1 MYDKVVDFLLLTAP
15 NTRYVVLATLLLGLS
30 AALVGC
36 FTLLQ
41 KRSLSGDVVA
51 HAVLPGV
58 CLAFLITQVKF
69 SLYLIIGASFTGWLS
84 LILVDYIKNHTKIK
98 EDTALSLVLSGFFGF
113 GVLLLTYIQKT
124 GSASQAGL
132 EQFLFGK
139 ASALIGSD
147 VWIFA
152 VLSLLLILIIF
163 LFYKEFVTIIFN
175 KSFAISIGLPVRLIE
190 FLLTSLTVLAVVLG
204 IQAVGVVLM
213 SALLITPAIAA
224 RQWSNRLK
232 IIILIASCI
241 GMFSAWL
248 GALISYLFPQMPTGP
263 WIVLVAS
270 FCAFGSFLVAP
281 KGVLIKILKQKRHK
295 NRVLLE
301 NIIKTLYH
309 IVEEKNNQGAMIDAI
324 LEKRNFRYSK
334 KYIQKILLELEK
346 QKLLRKEN
354 KRYFFTDLGLQKGKR
369 LTKLHRLWEL
379 YLTERLRIAPDHVHE
394 DAENIEHILTPELE
408 AKLEKLLQYPKQ
420 DPHQRDIP
428 Y

>member
-408 AKLEKLLQYPKQ
+408 AELEKLLQYPKQ

>member
-1 MYDKVVDFLLLTAP
+1 MYDKIVDFLLLTAP

-30 AALVGC
+30 AAVVGC

-58 CLAFLITQVKF
+58 CLAFLVTQVKF
-69 SLYLIIGASFTGWLS
+69 SLYLIIGASLTGWLS
-84 LILVDYIKNHTKIK
+84 LLLVDYIKNNTKIK

-113 GVLLLTYIQKT
+113 GVMLLTYIQKT
-124 GSASQAGL
+124 GSAAQAGL

-139 ASALIGSD
+139 ASALIGAD
-147 VWIFA
+147 VWVFA
-152 VLSLLLILIIF
+152 ALSALLILIIF

-175 KSFAISIGLPVRLIE
+175 KSFAISLGLPVRLME
-190 FLLTSLTVLAVVLG
+190 FLLTTLTVLAVVLG

-232 IIILIASCI
+232 IIILIAALI

-270 FCAFGSFLVAP
+270 ICAFGSFLVAP
-281 KGVLIKILKQKRHK
+281 KGILVRLVKQKKHR

-301 NIIKTLYH
+301 NIVKTLYH
-309 IVEEKNNQGAMIDAI
+309 IVEEKENKGIAIESI
-324 LEKRNFRYSK
+324 LEKRNFNFSK
-334 KYIQKILLELEK
+334 KHLQKILIKLEK
-346 QKLLRKEN
+346 QKLLYTKDE
-354 KRYFFTDLGLQKGKR
+354 RYFFTELGLQKGKR

-408 AKLEKLLQYPKQ
+408 AKLEKLLAYPKQ
-420 DPHQRDIP
+420 DPHNRNIP

>member
-1 MYDKVVDFLLLTAP
+1 
-15 NTRYVVLATLLLGLS
+15 
-30 AALVGC
+30 
-36 FTLLQ
+36 
-41 KRSLSGDVVA
+41 
-51 HAVLPGV
+51 
-58 CLAFLITQVKF
+58 
-69 SLYLIIGASFTGWLS
+69 
-84 LILVDYIKNHTKIK
+84 
-98 EDTALSLVLSGFFGF
+98 
-113 GVLLLTYIQKT
+113 
-124 GSASQAGL
+124 
-132 EQFLFGK
+132 
-139 ASALIGSD
+139 
-147 VWIFA
+147 
-152 VLSLLLILIIF
+152 LIIF